1 MSSEELV
8 KQYKEAGTEIQR
20 IKDDEGDKKEALK
33 TEKDQAW
40 ELINEKR
47 EQLRKY
53 ERDMNNALELKE
65 KAIEKDAERQVEPL
79 ELLRERVKRIVQFLE
94 VQEKFKPVVLEA
106 GMWIPAGEWQDWV
119 HQDDFL
125 KIRMLVYENKSR
137 PVNRFTAAVCISTAI
152 SRPLWDMSTN
162 CMDLGHFKTL
172 DEAKGCT
179 VRRKDK
185 VLKTEM
191 RTATTLKAEYLDV
204 VGKYKLSDFE
214 ELFEYYCSDC
224 RTVFKEVPAS
234 HDRTYMKSVDKE
246 YVSVTEKCDGRLYRR
261 IIGGL

>member
-8 KQYKEAGTEIQR
+8 KQYKQAGIEIQR
-20 IKDDEGDKKEALK
+20 IRDDEGSKKEALK

-94 VQEKFKPVVLEA
+94 VQERFEPVVLEA

-125 KIRMLVYENKSR
+125 KIRMLVYENSKR

-191 RTATTLKAEYLDV
+191 RTAEALRTEYLDV
-204 VGKYKLSDFE
+204 VSKYKLSDFD

-224 RTVFKEVPAS
+224 RAVFKNIPES
-234 HDRTYMKSVDKE
+234 HNRAYMKSVGKG
-246 YVSVTEKCDGRLYRR
+246 YVEVVEKCDGRLYRR
-261 IIGGL
+261 IIGGM